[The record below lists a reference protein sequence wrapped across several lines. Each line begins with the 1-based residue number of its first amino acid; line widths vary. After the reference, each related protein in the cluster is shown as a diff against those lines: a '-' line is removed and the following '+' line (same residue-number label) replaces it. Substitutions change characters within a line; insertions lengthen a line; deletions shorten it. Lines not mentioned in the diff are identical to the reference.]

1 LTPDEFRRA
10 GHQLVEWIAAYR
22 ERLARG
28 EFPVQSPLKPGE
40 LLARLPRSAPEDP
53 EAMERIFADLDALIL
68 PGITHWQH
76 PRFFGYFPTGGS
88 LSSVLGDMASTGLAV
103 IGLNWQASPA
113 LTELEQA
120 MMQWMRELL
129 DLPAEFSGVI
139 QDTASTASFIAM
151 VCARERASG
160 FASQRSGLHGESGPL
175 VVYLSSQAHSSVEK
189 AALLAGIGRRNVR
202 QVPVDAQFRMDPD
215 ALRQAIRRD
224 RVAGM
229 TPCAVVATTGT
240 TATTAIDPLEA
251 IGAIALEEDL
261 WLHVDAAMGG
271 AAAMLPEMR
280 RHFNGIGQADSI
292 IVNSHKWLGVAFDCT
307 LYYVRDPQHLI
318 RVMST
323 NPSYLQ
329 TPADAQVR
337 NYRDW
342 GVPLGRRFRA
352 LKLWLTLREEG
363 AAAIRAR
370 LRRDIE
376 NARWL
381 ESAVRATAGWQVL
394 APVTLQTVC
403 VRHTPA
409 GLSGEAL
416 DRHTQAWAQA
426 INASG
431 KAYVTPARLDERWM
445 VRVSVGSAL
454 TQRPDVEALWQMMQ
468 ATAADAAG

>member
-1 LTPDEFRRA
+1 MTPDEFRRA
-10 GHQLVEWIAAYR
+10 GHELVEWIAAYR

-28 EFPVQSPLKPGE
+28 EFPVQSALKPGE

-53 EAMERIFADLDALIL
+53 EAIEQIFADLDALIV

-88 LSSVLGDMASTGLAV
+88 LSSVLGDMVSTGLAV
-103 IGLNWQASPA
+103 VGLNWQASPA

-120 MMQWMRELL
+120 TTDWMRELL
-129 DLPAEFSGVI
+129 DLPAEYSGVI

-151 VCARERASG
+151 VCARERASD
-160 FASQRSGLHGESGPL
+160 FASQRAGLHGEPGPL
-175 VVYLSSQAHSSVEK
+175 SVYLSSQAHSSIEK

-202 QVPVDAQFRMDPD
+202 QVAVDAQFRMDPD

-224 RVAGM
+224 RAAGL

-240 TATTAIDPLEA
+240 TATTAFDPLDA
-251 IGAIALEEDL
+251 IGAIAREEGL

-280 RHFNGIGQADSI
+280 HYWRGIDQADSI

-329 TPADAQVR
+329 SPADAQVR

-342 GVPLGRRFRA
+342 GLPLGRRFRA
-352 LKLWLTLREEG
+352 LKLWLALREQG

-376 NARWL
+376 NARWF
-381 ESAVRATAGWQVL
+381 EAAVRATPDWQVL

-403 VRHTPA
+403 VRHAPA
-409 GLSGEAL
+409 GMSGEAL

-431 KAYVTPARLDERWM
+431 QAFVTPARLDERWM

-454 TQRPDVEALWQMMQ
+454 TQRCDVEALWRIMQ
-468 ATAADAAG
+468 AAAGDAA